1 MHRNMSRFGALFLLL
16 LLALAISLPGC
27 ADPPGE
33 PFSLPAEPPLPP
45 EPGDGYL
52 GTLYYPDKEL
62 RFLVPVQR
70 AIPETETVV
79 RNTLE
84 KLVETPQLKKE
95 LEPLGLVPLLP
106 EKTAI
111 LGIHIGETGPA
122 RVDFSSPFLQYESSA
137 ERLVLGGL
145 LCTLRQFPQVEQLKI
160 MVEGDSP
167 EKFPGGTPGAIPL
180 GPECLLNLEVDDALN
195 DYHNYTAVTIYFC
208 LPTPQGRILYVPVTR
223 VLQPVKEHHV
233 AALKELLDGPRQ
245 GSGLFS
251 DIPPG
256 TELLSLHLEEDL
268 AIIDLSAE
276 LLTYEGGRTGAE
288 NMLNQIL
295 LTLVQLEGV
304 GKVQLLVEGEKIT
317 LPDGLDLSNPLESPA
332 TCNYF

>member
-1 MHRNMSRFGALFLLL
+1 MHRTISRFLALFLL
-16 LLALAISLPGC
+16 LLALAICLPGC

-45 EPGDGYL
+45 EPGGGYL
-52 GTLYYPDKEL
+52 GTLYYPDNEL

-84 KLVETPQLKKE
+84 QLVETPQLEKE
-95 LEPLGLVPLLP
+95 LKPLGLVPLLP
-106 EKTAI
+106 EKTVI

-122 RVDFSSPFLQYESSA
+122 RVDFNSPFLQYDPSA

-167 EKFPGGTPGAIPL
+167 EKYPGGTPGAIPL
-180 GPECLLNLEVDDALN
+180 GPECLLNLEVDDALD

-208 LPTPQGRILYVPVTR
+208 LPTPQGRTLYVPVTR
-223 VLQPVKEHHV
+223 ALQPVEEHRV
-233 AALKELLDGPRQ
+233 AALKELLDGPRK

-256 TELLSLHLEEDL
+256 TELISLHLEEEL

-295 LTLVQLEGV
+295 LTLVRLEGI
-304 GKVQLLVEGEKIT
+304 GKVQLLVEGEKVT
-317 LPDGLDLSNPLESPA
+317 LPEGLDLSNPLEPPA
-332 TCNYF
+332 ACNYF